1 MMSGDIKLA
10 LTTMRGSKWRNF
22 LTMLGII
29 IGVTAVIVTISLGQ
43 GITTQVNNQL
53 SEFGEDLIIIRP
65 NQTINN
71 NQTGLLGVNL
81 FGNISSNLQNE
92 DAEVVKK
99 TDGVKISSPLSLVN
113 ATARYEDTEYKDGLV
128 VGADASLPELIN
140 QEIEYGSFYSVGE
153 EGRKV
158 AVLGPF
164 AAQELFGENVPVG
177 KSFTLRGE
185 EFIVRGIFEEFT
197 PNPITPGGDF
207 NNAIFIPNIT
217 SQSLSRGESQIFQIF
232 AKPNEGVASSELA
245 ESINKRLFALH
256 DEQSV
261 FTILTQDQ
269 TVNESSY
276 TLSLIT
282 ALITGVAAI
291 SLFVGGIG
299 VMNIL
304 LVSVSER
311 THEIGIRKAI
321 GATRRQIMK
330 QFMTEAI
337 ILSLV
342 GSIIGVVL
350 SLIINFLIRLSTD
363 LEPTVDFV
371 VAGLAIVVA
380 ILVGVIFGLAPAYR
394 AARKNPIDAL
404 RHF

>member
-29 IGVTAVIVTISLGQ
+29 IGVAAVIVTISLGQ
-43 GITTQVNNQL
+43 GIKKQVNNQL

-65 NQTINN
+65 NQTLSD
-71 NQTGLLGVNL
+71 NQSGLLGVNL
-81 FGNISSNLQNE
+81 FGSISSNLRNE

-99 TDGVKISSPLSLVN
+99 TDGVRISSPLSLVS
-113 ATARYEDTEYKDGLV
+113 ATARYDDKEYSDGLV
-128 VGADASLPELIN
+128 IGADSSLPQLIN
-140 QEIEYGSFYSVGE
+140 QEVEYGSFYSIGE

-158 AVLGPF
+158 AVLGAF

-197 PNPITPGGDF
+197 SNPITPGGDF
-207 NNAIFIPNIT
+207 NNAIFVPYIT
-217 SQSLSRGESQIFQIF
+217 GQTLEGGDPQIFQIF
-232 AKPNEGVASSELA
+232 AKPKEGTPPSDVASQ
-245 ESINKRLFALH
+245 INDRLFALH
-256 DEQSV
+256 DEQNDFS
-261 FTILTQDQ
+261 ILTQDQ
-269 TVNESSY
+269 TANESSY

-282 ALITGVAAI
+282 ALVTGVAAI
-291 SLFVGGIG
+291 SLLVGGIG
-299 VMNIL
+299 VMNIM

-330 QFMTEAI
+330 QFLAEAI

-342 GSIIGVVL
+342 GSVLGVVL
-350 SLIINFLIRLSTD
+350 SLVINFLIRLTTD
-363 LEPTVDFV
+363 LQPTIEPLIAVLAV
-371 VAGLAIVVA
+371 VMALV
-380 ILVGVIFGLAPAYR
+380 VGVVFGLAPAYR
-394 AARKNPIDAL
+394 AARKDPIDAL
-404 RHF
+404 RHY